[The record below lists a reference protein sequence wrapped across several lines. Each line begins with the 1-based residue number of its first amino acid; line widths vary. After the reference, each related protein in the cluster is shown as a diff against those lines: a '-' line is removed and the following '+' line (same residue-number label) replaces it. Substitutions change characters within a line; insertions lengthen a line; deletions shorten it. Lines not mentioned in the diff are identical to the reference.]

1 MASVY
6 YPAYPEGVLD
16 PASEAILRQIAE
28 GDFKPLCKMTP
39 EEARKAFLLSAW
51 LGEPRRDVTVRAAAA
66 GGVPVRVYT
75 PPGEAPLP
83 ILIYFHGGGFVL
95 GNLGEFEPFCTFLA
109 AGAGCVVVS
118 VGYRLAPEAVFPAA
132 VEDAWEAVRW
142 AASNA
147 ESLGADPARIAVA
160 GDSAGGNLAAV
171 VSLMARDAGGPRP
184 SHQALICPWVDLS
197 PEADR
202 AASFH
207 LFGDGL
213 WLSAESLAWY
223 RENYLQGRSDGRD
236 PRVSPLLA
244 PDLSGLPPALVL
256 LAEFDVLAE
265 QGRAY
270 ARRLREAGVPV
281 TENCAPGTLHDYVTL
296 PGLFPPAWDAI
307 GQIGASL
314 RAAFAR

>member
-6 YPAYPEGVLD
+6 YPAYPEGVLHPD
-16 PASEAILRQIAE
+16 SEAILRQIAE
-28 GDFKPLCKMTP
+28 GNFKPLCKMTP
-39 EEARKAFLLSAW
+39 EEARKAFLLDAW
-51 LGEPRRDVTVRAAAA
+51 LGEPRRDVAVREALA
-66 GGVPVRVYT
+66 GCVPVRIYA
-75 PPGEAPLP
+75 PPGEGPFP

-109 AGAGCVVVS
+109 AGARCVVVS
-118 VGYRLAPEAVFPAA
+118 VGYRLAPESAFPAA
-132 VEDAWEAVRW
+132 VEDAWEAVCW
-142 AASNA
+142 AASSA
-147 ESLGADPARIAVA
+147 GSFAADPARIAVG

-171 VSLMARDAGGPRP
+171 VSLMARDAGGPRL
-184 SHQALICPWVDLS
+184 SHQTLICPWVDLS

-202 AASFH
+202 AASLH

-213 WLSAESLAWY
+213 WLSAESLGWY
-223 RENYLQGRSDGRD
+223 RENYLQGLNDGRE

-256 LAEFDVLAE
+256 LAEFDVLAD

-281 TENCAPGTLHDYVTL
+281 TESCTPGTLHDYVTL
-296 PGLFPPAWDAI
+296 PGLFPLAWDAI
-307 GQIGASL
+307 GQITASL
-314 RAAFAR
+314 RAAFAS